1 VIAVITILGL
11 IAAVYGISVVL
22 VWLGPGDEAH
32 PVYQR
37 YDPARHEFPR
47 DVSAWLEANA
57 TALSREGFAV
67 AGDLFRL
74 GPSTTQRVLLITN
87 DATEERGVVA
97 AVVGSTGNVG
107 MFVEFA
113 AELPDGRSLDVSNA
127 DGPRLFAPIPGRA
140 TERFRSVRDPA
151 RLLRIFRVL
160 VRRQWGSAALAH
172 PEVKADPAGYLS
184 ADTFRQMSR
193 QVEAGYFRLNR
204 ARQTFQRTLKGAVLM
219 TWKLL
224 PPFRPLLV
232 ARQERR
238 AATLLR
244 EIGLDGLDQRPI
256 APVTLT
262 DASTVQTD
270 DPTVALLRE
279 AAGQTPRPPRPRAR
293 KAVFVLMALLAL
305 NVVLIGV
312 RRRLRSPRPEY
323 HLPAGF
329 TVPADFDGAVA
340 TLERLAGVPS
350 RALMGVDRNGD
361 PVATGGVIVVVTAVR
376 AGGLL
381 QAAHDQFRQRG
392 FLLFRFDRYF
402 GRDTVPVRV
411 GLVPTADPYDL
422 LARLGT
428 GGRRD
433 RRTPDEVI
441 AWLRALAPDEPF
453 ELTGAGVD
461 WFRARFVGKP
471 HDPHAL
477 AQRIYEF
484 CPRAVDEDLE
494 GNVERL
500 AGLLARGGQLM
511 CEWR

>member
-1 VIAVITILGL
+1 
-11 IAAVYGISVVL
+11 
-22 VWLGPGDEAH
+22 
-32 PVYQR
+32 
-37 YDPARHEFPR
+37 
-47 DVSAWLEANA
+47 
-57 TALSREGFAV
+57 
-67 AGDLFRL
+67 
-74 GPSTTQRVLLITN
+74 
-87 DATEERGVVA
+87 
-97 AVVGSTGNVG
+97 
-107 MFVEFA
+107 
-113 AELPDGRSLDVSNA
+113 
-127 DGPRLFAPIPGRA
+127 
-140 TERFRSVRDPA
+140 
-151 RLLRIFRVL
+151 
-160 VRRQWGSAALAH
+160 
-172 PEVKADPAGYLS
+172 
-184 ADTFRQMSR
+184 
-193 QVEAGYFRLNR
+193 
-204 ARQTFQRTLKGAVLM
+204 M

-270 DPTVALLRE
+270 DPTVAPLRE